1 MKNIKTK
8 YVKGGDLVV
17 GMRIIP
23 LGVRSSTI
31 TEILPH
37 DNQEIFDKMIYLE
50 NLHSEDEFSGRHVPI
65 RNENLYIV
73 IDETPKKTSVRVDQI
88 LNSHFVGKIITH
100 TDFLGDGITDREYF
114 KRFYPDFEFGGVIE
128 SVYFSTDEDTDPMI
142 VFNTTKGSVKVY
154 GNDTIHC
161 EEV

>member
-31 TEILPH
+31 TDILPH
-37 DNQEIFDKMIYLE
+37 NNQEIFDKMIFLE
-50 NLHSEDEFSGRHVPI
+50 NLHQEDEFVGRHIPI

-73 IDETPKKTSVRVDQI
+73 IDETPKKTSVRVDEI
-88 LNSHFVGKIITH
+88 LNSHFVGKVITH
-100 TDFLGDGITDREYF
+100 TDFLGDGTTDREYF
-114 KRFYPDFEFGGVIE
+114 EREHPDFEFGGVIE
-128 SVYFSTDEDTDPMI
+128 SAYFSKDEDGDTMI
-142 VFNTTKGSVKVY
+142 VFNTTKGRVKVY
-154 GNDTIHC
+154 DNDTIHC